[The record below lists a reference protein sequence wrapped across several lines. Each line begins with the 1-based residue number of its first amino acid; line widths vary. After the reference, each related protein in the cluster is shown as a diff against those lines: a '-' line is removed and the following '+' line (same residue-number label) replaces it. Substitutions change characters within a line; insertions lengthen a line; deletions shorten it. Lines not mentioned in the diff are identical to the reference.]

1 MITVPGRG
9 LRLQRTVLA
18 SNGGGQLFV
27 DSLKNRRSR
36 TVPLV
41 PELYPV
47 VDRRAIGRAATDWLF
62 PAPAGGP
69 IRESNWKRT
78 VRWSRAVTELG
89 YPMLRVHDLRHTA
102 ASLWL
107 ASGAD
112 PKVVQAVLGHF
123 SAAMTM
129 DVYGHLIAANL
140 WESVGRL
147 GGTTGA
153 PDVSTSA
160 RALIGGE
167 ESGA

>member
-1 MITVPGRG
+1 VPGRG

-18 SNGGGQLFV
+18 SNGGGQLYL
-27 DSLKNRRSR
+27 DTLKNRRSR

-41 PELYPV
+41 SELHPLV
-47 VDRRAIGRAATDWLF
+47 ERRANGRAATDWLF
-62 PAPAGGP
+62 PAPGGGP
-69 IRESNWKRT
+69 LRESNWKRT
-78 VRWSRAVTELG
+78 VHWSEAVAKLG
-89 YPMLRVHDLRHTA
+89 YPTLRVHDLRHTA

-140 WESVGRL
+140 WESVARL

-153 PDVSTSA
+153 PDADTSA
-160 RALIGGE
+160 RRLSDREGN
-167 ESGA
+167 GA